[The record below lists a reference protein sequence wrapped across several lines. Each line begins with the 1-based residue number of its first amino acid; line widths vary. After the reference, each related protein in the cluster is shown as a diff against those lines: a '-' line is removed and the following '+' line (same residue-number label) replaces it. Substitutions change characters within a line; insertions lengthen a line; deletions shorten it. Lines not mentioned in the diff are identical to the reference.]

1 MVFIYLFIFLS
12 SVTHSRMP
20 ASHIG
25 SHISIDYI
33 QSRETGWHAEQAL
46 QHDAVKRSELSWDLS
61 EKKEWKQSHFNY
73 ADPHCATRSPCEIK
87 PWARTPELALNKSGN
102 EDVNM
107 FVQSAHMTHGSV
119 FGSASGSIN
128 TDP

>member
-1 MVFIYLFIFLS
+1 
-12 SVTHSRMP
+12 MP

-73 ADPHCATRSPCEIK
+73 ADPQCATRSPCEIK
-87 PWARTPELALNKSGN
+87 SWARTPELALNKSGN

-107 FVQSAHMTHGSV
+107 FVQSARMTHGSV
-119 FGSASGSIN
+119 CGSVSGSIN